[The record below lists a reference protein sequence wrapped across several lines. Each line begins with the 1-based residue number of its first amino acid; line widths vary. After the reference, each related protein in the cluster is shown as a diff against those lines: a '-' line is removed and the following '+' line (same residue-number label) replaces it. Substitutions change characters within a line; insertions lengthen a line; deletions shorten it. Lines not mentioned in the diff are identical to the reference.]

1 MILEVK
7 DISVQYEK
15 NIDAIKDVSFDLSEG
30 DFVALI
36 GPSGA
41 GKSTILKAINALNPL
56 SKGSVLYKGEDVH
69 SLGAKDLRR
78 LRRKIAFIFQDTS
91 IIENISV
98 LDNVLLARLG
108 EKKFFEA
115 MLSKFTD
122 DEYSDAL
129 KAIEM
134 VGLKEKTYALAKDL
148 SGGQKQ
154 RLSIARAVLKN
165 PEILILDDAMS
176 AVDANTEK
184 NIITNLNKYRNNKTT
199 IIVAHRIS
207 QVQNCD
213 EIIVL
218 EDGKIVEKGNHY
230 ELMKNDKWYKKQYEN
245 QILGDMYD

>member
-15 NIDAIKDVSFDLSEG
+15 NIDAIKDVSFDLNEG

-108 EKKFFEA
+108 EKKFLEA

-154 RLSIARAVLKN
+154 RVAIARALFQKSD
-165 PEILILDDAMS
+165 LILADEPISSLDIETKRSIM
-176 AVDANTEK
+176 DIFKMLNTD
-184 NIITNLNKYRNNKTT
+184 YNKT
-199 IIVAHRIS
+199 IIISMHDLDLSLEYAKRVIAIKDHRVYFDRS
-207 QVQNCD
+207 TD
-213 EIIVL
+213 EL
-218 EDGKIVEKGNHY
+218 DYDGVKDLFI
-230 ELMKNDKWYKKQYEN
+230 
-245 QILGDMYD
+245 

>member
-15 NIDAIKDVSFDLSEG
+15 NIDAIKDVSFDLNEG

-56 SKGSVLYKGEDVH
+56 SKGSVIYKGEDVH
-69 SLGAKDLRR
+69 DLGAKDLRR
-78 LRRKIAFIFQDTS
+78 LRRNIAFIFQDTS

-115 MLSKFTD
+115 MLSKYTD
-122 DEYSDAL
+122 AEYSDAL

-154 RLSIARAVLKN
+154 RVAIARALFQKSD
-165 PEILILDDAMS
+165 LILADEPISSLDIETKRSIM
-176 AVDANTEK
+176 DIFKMLNTD
-184 NIITNLNKYRNNKTT
+184 YNKT
-199 IIVAHRIS
+199 IIISMHDLDLSLEYAKRVIAIKDHRVYFDRS
-207 QVQNCD
+207 AN
-213 EIIVL
+213 
-218 EDGKIVEKGNHY
+218 
-230 ELMKNDKWYKKQYEN
+230 ELN
-245 QILGDMYD
+245 YDSVKDLFI

>member
-15 NIDAIKDVSFDLSEG
+15 NIDAIKDVSFDLNEG

-122 DEYSDAL
+122 DEFSDAL

-154 RLSIARAVLKN
+154 RVAIARALFQKSD
-165 PEILILDDAMS
+165 LILADEPISSLDIETKRSIM
-176 AVDANTEK
+176 DIFKMLNTD
-184 NIITNLNKYRNNKTT
+184 YNKT
-199 IIVAHRIS
+199 IIISMHDLDLSLEYSKRVIAIKDHRVYFDRS
-207 QVQNCD
+207 VSELD
-213 EIIVL
+213 Y
-218 EDGKIVEKGNHY
+218 DGVKDLFI
-230 ELMKNDKWYKKQYEN
+230 
-245 QILGDMYD
+245 

>member
-15 NIDAIKDVSFDLSEG
+15 SIDAIKDVSFSVNEG

-41 GKSTILKAINALNPL
+41 GKSTLLKAINALNPL
-56 SKGSVLYKGEDVH
+56 TKGKVIYKGEDVH

-78 LRRKIAFIFQDTS
+78 LRRNIAFIFQDTS

-108 EKKFFEA
+108 EKNFFEA
-115 MLSKFTD
+115 LLSKYTN
-122 DEYSDAL
+122 DEYLSAL

-154 RLSIARAVLKN
+154 RVAIARALFQKSD
-165 PEILILDDAMS
+165 LILADEPISSLDIETKRSIM
-176 AVDANTEK
+176 DIFK
-184 NIITNLNKYRNNKTT
+184 MLNSDYKKT
-199 IIVAHRIS
+199 IIIS
-207 QVQNCD
+207 MHDLDLSLEYAKRVIAIKDNKVYFDRSAD
-213 EIIVL
+213 EL
-218 EDGKIVEKGNHY
+218 D
-230 ELMKNDKWYKKQYEN
+230 
-245 QILGDMYD
+245 YDSVKDLFI

>member
-15 NIDAIKDVSFDLSEG
+15 NIDAIKDVSFNVEGG

-41 GKSTILKAINALNPL
+41 GKSTLLKAINALNPL
-56 SKGSVLYKGEDVH
+56 SKGSVIYKGEDVH
-69 SLGAKDLRR
+69 SLRAKDLRR
-78 LRRKIAFIFQDTS
+78 LRRNIAFIFQDTS

-108 EKKFFEA
+108 EKNFFEA
-115 MLSKFTD
+115 MLSKFTNA
-122 DEYSDAL
+122 EYMDAL

-154 RLSIARAVLKN
+154 RVAIARSLFQKSD
-165 PEILILDDAMS
+165 LILADEPISSLDIETKRSIM
-176 AVDANTEK
+176 DIFKMLNTDYK
-184 NIITNLNKYRNNKTT
+184 KT
-199 IIVAHRIS
+199 IIISMHDLDLSLEYAKRVIAIKDHR
-207 QVQNCD
+207 VYFDRRTD
-213 EIIVL
+213 EL
-218 EDGKIVEKGNHY
+218 N
-230 ELMKNDKWYKKQYEN
+230 
-245 QILGDMYD
+245 YDSVKDLFI

>member
-56 SKGSVLYKGEDVH
+56 SKGSVLYKGKDVH

-115 MLSKFTD
+115 MLSRYSD
-122 DEYSDAL
+122 EEYSDAL

-154 RLSIARAVLKN
+154 RVAIARALFQKSD
-165 PEILILDDAMS
+165 LILADEPISSLDIETKRSIM
-176 AVDANTEK
+176 DIFKMLNTDYK
-184 NIITNLNKYRNNKTT
+184 KT
-199 IIVAHRIS
+199 IIISMHDLDLSLEYSKRVIAIKDHRVYFGRS
-207 QVQNCD
+207 TN
-213 EIIVL
+213 
-218 EDGKIVEKGNHY
+218 
-230 ELMKNDKWYKKQYEN
+230 ELN
-245 QILGDMYD
+245 YDSVKDLFI

>member
-15 NIDAIKDVSFDLSEG
+15 SIDAIKDVSFNAHEG

-41 GKSTILKAINALNPL
+41 GKSTLLKAINALNPL
-56 SKGSVLYKGEDVH
+56 SKGTVLYKGEDVH
-69 SLGAKDLRR
+69 SLKARELRKLRR
-78 LRRKIAFIFQDTS
+78 DIAFIFQNTS

-115 MLSKFTD
+115 MLSKYTNE
-122 DEYSDAL
+122 EYESAL

-154 RLSIARAVLKN
+154 RVAIARALFQKSD
-165 PEILILDDAMS
+165 LILADEPISSLDIETKRSIM
-176 AVDANTEK
+176 DIFK
-184 NIITNLNKYRNNKTT
+184 MLNRDYKKT
-199 IIVAHRIS
+199 IIIS
-207 QVQNCD
+207 MHDLDLSLEYAKRLIAIKDHKVYFDRSTD
-213 EIIVL
+213 EL
-218 EDGKIVEKGNHY
+218 DY
-230 ELMKNDKWYKKQYEN
+230 ESVKDLF
-245 QILGDMYD
+245 I

>member
-15 NIDAIKDVSFDLSEG
+15 NIDAIKDVSFNVEGG

-41 GKSTILKAINALNPL
+41 GKSTLLKAINALNPL
-56 SKGSVLYKGEDVH
+56 SKGSVIYKSEDVH
-69 SLGAKDLRR
+69 SLRAKDLRR
-78 LRRKIAFIFQDTS
+78 LRRNIAFIFQDTS

-108 EKKFFEA
+108 EKNFFEA
-115 MLSKFTD
+115 MLSKFTNA
-122 DEYSDAL
+122 EYMDAL

-154 RLSIARAVLKN
+154 RVAIARSLFQKSD
-165 PEILILDDAMS
+165 LILADEPISSLDIETKRSIM
-176 AVDANTEK
+176 DIFKMLNTDYK
-184 NIITNLNKYRNNKTT
+184 KT
-199 IIVAHRIS
+199 IIISMHDLDLSLEYAKRVIAIKDHRVYFDRS
-207 QVQNCD
+207 AN
-213 EIIVL
+213 
-218 EDGKIVEKGNHY
+218 
-230 ELMKNDKWYKKQYEN
+230 ELN
-245 QILGDMYD
+245 YDSVKDLFI

>member
-122 DEYSDAL
+122 DEYSDCL
-129 KAIEM
+129 LYTSPSPRDR
-134 VGLKEKTYALAKDL
+134 G
-148 SGGQKQ
+148 
-154 RLSIARAVLKN
+154 
-165 PEILILDDAMS
+165 
-176 AVDANTEK
+176 
-184 NIITNLNKYRNNKTT
+184 
-199 IIVAHRIS
+199 
-207 QVQNCD
+207 
-213 EIIVL
+213 
-218 EDGKIVEKGNHY
+218 
-230 ELMKNDKWYKKQYEN
+230 
-245 QILGDMYD
+245 

>member
-56 SKGSVLYKGEDVH
+56 SKGSVLYKGKDVH

-91 IIENISV
+91 IIENILV

-115 MLSKFTD
+115 MLSRYSD
-122 DEYSDAL
+122 EEYSDAL

-154 RLSIARAVLKN
+154 RVAIARALFQKSD
-165 PEILILDDAMS
+165 LILADEPISSLDIETKRSIM
-176 AVDANTEK
+176 DIFKMLNTDYK
-184 NIITNLNKYRNNKTT
+184 KT
-199 IIVAHRIS
+199 IIISMHDLDLSLEYSKRVIAIKDHRVYFDRS
-207 QVQNCD
+207 TN
-213 EIIVL
+213 
-218 EDGKIVEKGNHY
+218 
-230 ELMKNDKWYKKQYEN
+230 ELN
-245 QILGDMYD
+245 YDSVKDLFI

>member
-15 NIDAIKDVSFDLSEG
+15 SIDAIKDVSFNAHEG

-41 GKSTILKAINALNPL
+41 GKSTLLKAINALNPL
-56 SKGSVLYKGEDVH
+56 SKGTVIYKGEEVH
-69 SLGAKDLRR
+69 SLRARELRKLRR
-78 LRRKIAFIFQDTS
+78 DIAFIFQNTS

-115 MLSKFTD
+115 MLSKYTNE
-122 DEYSDAL
+122 EYESAL

-154 RLSIARAVLKN
+154 RVAIARALFQKSD
-165 PEILILDDAMS
+165 LILADEPISSLDIETKRSIM
-176 AVDANTEK
+176 DIFK
-184 NIITNLNKYRNNKTT
+184 MLNRDYKKT
-199 IIVAHRIS
+199 IIIS
-207 QVQNCD
+207 MHDLDLSLEYAKRLIAIKDHKVYFDRSTD
-213 EIIVL
+213 EL
-218 EDGKIVEKGNHY
+218 D
-230 ELMKNDKWYKKQYEN
+230 
-245 QILGDMYD
+245 YDRVKDLFI

>member
-15 NIDAIKDVSFDLSEG
+15 SIDAIKDVSFNAHEG

-41 GKSTILKAINALNPL
+41 GKSTLLKAINALNPL
-56 SKGSVLYKGEDVH
+56 SKGTVLYKGEDVH
-69 SLGAKDLRR
+69 RLRAKELRKLRR
-78 LRRKIAFIFQDTS
+78 DIAFIFQNTS

-115 MLSKFTD
+115 MLSKYTNE
-122 DEYSDAL
+122 EYESAL
-129 KAIEM
+129 KAIDM

-154 RLSIARAVLKN
+154 RVAIARALFQKSD
-165 PEILILDDAMS
+165 LILADEPISSLDIETKRSIM
-176 AVDANTEK
+176 DIFK
-184 NIITNLNKYRNNKTT
+184 MLNRDYKKT
-199 IIVAHRIS
+199 IIIS
-207 QVQNCD
+207 MHDLDLSLEYAKRLIAIKDHKVYFDRSTD
-213 EIIVL
+213 EL
-218 EDGKIVEKGNHY
+218 DY
-230 ELMKNDKWYKKQYEN
+230 ESVKDLF
-245 QILGDMYD
+245 I

>member
-15 NIDAIKDVSFDLSEG
+15 SIDAIKDVSFNVNEG

-41 GKSTILKAINALNPL
+41 GKSTLLKAINALNPL
-56 SKGSVLYKGEDVH
+56 SKGTVLYKGEDVH
-69 SLGAKDLRR
+69 SLRAKELRKLRR
-78 LRRKIAFIFQDTS
+78 DIAFIFQNTS

-115 MLSKFTD
+115 MLSKYSNE
-122 DEYSDAL
+122 EYESAL
-129 KAIEM
+129 KAIDM

-154 RLSIARAVLKN
+154 RVAIARALFQKSD
-165 PEILILDDAMS
+165 LILADEPISSLDIETKRSIM
-176 AVDANTEK
+176 DIFK
-184 NIITNLNKYRNNKTT
+184 KLNRDYKKT
-199 IIVAHRIS
+199 IIIS
-207 QVQNCD
+207 MHDLDLSLEYAKRLIAIKDHKVYFDRSTD
-213 EIIVL
+213 EL
-218 EDGKIVEKGNHY
+218 DY
-230 ELMKNDKWYKKQYEN
+230 ESVKDLF
-245 QILGDMYD
+245 I

>member
-15 NIDAIKDVSFDLSEG
+15 NIDAIKDVSFDVEGG

-41 GKSTILKAINALNPL
+41 GKSTLLKAINALNPL
-56 SKGSVLYKGEDVH
+56 SKGSVIYKGEDVH
-69 SLGAKDLRR
+69 SLGAKDLRK
-78 LRRKIAFIFQDTS
+78 LRRNIAFIFQDTS

-115 MLSKFTD
+115 MLSKYTD
-122 DEYSDAL
+122 EEHDSAL
-129 KAIEM
+129 KAIDM

-154 RLSIARAVLKN
+154 RVAIARALFQKSD
-165 PEILILDDAMS
+165 LILADEPISSLDIETKRSIM
-176 AVDANTEK
+176 DIFK
-184 NIITNLNKYRNNKTT
+184 MLNNDYKKT
-199 IIVAHRIS
+199 IIISMHDLDLSLEYAKRVIAIKDHRVYFDRS
-207 QVQNCD
+207 VS
-213 EIIVL
+213 
-218 EDGKIVEKGNHY
+218 
-230 ELMKNDKWYKKQYEN
+230 ELD
-245 QILGDMYD
+245 YDRVKDLFI

>member
-7 DISVQYEK
+7 DISVHYEK
-15 NIDAIKDVSFDLSEG
+15 NIDAIKDVSFDLNEG

-122 DEYSDAL
+122 DEFSDAL

-154 RLSIARAVLKN
+154 RVAIARALFQKSD
-165 PEILILDDAMS
+165 LILADEPISSLDIETKRSIM
-176 AVDANTEK
+176 DIFKMLNTD
-184 NIITNLNKYRNNKTT
+184 YNKT
-199 IIVAHRIS
+199 IIISMHDLDLSLEYSKRVIAIKDHRVYFDRS
-207 QVQNCD
+207 VSELD
-213 EIIVL
+213 Y
-218 EDGKIVEKGNHY
+218 DGVKDLFI
-230 ELMKNDKWYKKQYEN
+230 
-245 QILGDMYD
+245 

>member
-15 NIDAIKDVSFDLSEG
+15 NIDAIKDVSFDLNEG

-69 SLGAKDLRR
+69 SLGAKDLRK

-122 DEYSDAL
+122 DEYMDAL

-134 VGLKEKTYALAKDL
+134 VGLEEKTYALAKDL

-154 RLSIARAVLKN
+154 RVAIARALFQKSD
-165 PEILILDDAMS
+165 LILADEPISSLDIETKRSIM
-176 AVDANTEK
+176 DIFKMLNTD
-184 NIITNLNKYRNNKTT
+184 YNKT
-199 IIVAHRIS
+199 IIISMHDLDLSLEYAKRVIAIKDHRVYFDRS
-207 QVQNCD
+207 AD
-213 EIIVL
+213 EL
-218 EDGKIVEKGNHY
+218 NYDGVKDLFI
-230 ELMKNDKWYKKQYEN
+230 
-245 QILGDMYD
+245 

>member
-15 NIDAIKDVSFDLSEG
+15 NIDAIKDVSFDISEG

-98 LDNVLLARLG
+98 LDNVLLARFG

-154 RLSIARAVLKN
+154 RVAIARSLFQKSD
-165 PEILILDDAMS
+165 LILADEPISSLDIETKRSIM
-176 AVDANTEK
+176 DIFKMLNTD
-184 NIITNLNKYRNNKTT
+184 YNKT
-199 IIVAHRIS
+199 IIISMHDLDLSLEYAKRVIAIKDHRVYFDRS
-207 QVQNCD
+207 TD
-213 EIIVL
+213 EL
-218 EDGKIVEKGNHY
+218 DYDGVKDLFI
-230 ELMKNDKWYKKQYEN
+230 
-245 QILGDMYD
+245 

>member
-15 NIDAIKDVSFDLSEG
+15 NIDAIKDVSFDLNEG

-108 EKKFFEA
+108 EKKFFGA

-122 DEYSDAL
+122 DEYMDAL

-154 RLSIARAVLKN
+154 RVAIARALFQKSD
-165 PEILILDDAMS
+165 LILADEPISSLDIETKRSIM
-176 AVDANTEK
+176 DIFKMLNTD
-184 NIITNLNKYRNNKTT
+184 YNKT
-199 IIVAHRIS
+199 IIISMHDLDLSLEYAKRVIAIKDHRVYFDRS
-207 QVQNCD
+207 TD
-213 EIIVL
+213 EL
-218 EDGKIVEKGNHY
+218 DYDGVKDLFI
-230 ELMKNDKWYKKQYEN
+230 
-245 QILGDMYD
+245 

>member
-15 NIDAIKDVSFDLSEG
+15 NIDAIKDVSFSAEGG

-41 GKSTILKAINALNPL
+41 GKSTLLKAINALNPL
-56 SKGSVLYKGEDVH
+56 SKGSIIYKGEDVH
-69 SLGAKDLRR
+69 SLRAKDLRK
-78 LRRKIAFIFQDTS
+78 LRRNIAFIFQDTS

-115 MLSKFTD
+115 MLSKYTD
-122 DEYSDAL
+122 EEYDSAL
-129 KAIEM
+129 KAIDM

-154 RLSIARAVLKN
+154 RVAIARALFQKSD
-165 PEILILDDAMS
+165 LILADEPISSLDIETKRSIM
-176 AVDANTEK
+176 DIFK
-184 NIITNLNKYRNNKTT
+184 MLNNDYKKT
-199 IIVAHRIS
+199 IIISMHDLDLSLEYAKRVIAIKDHRVYFDRS
-207 QVQNCD
+207 VS
-213 EIIVL
+213 
-218 EDGKIVEKGNHY
+218 
-230 ELMKNDKWYKKQYEN
+230 ELD
-245 QILGDMYD
+245 YDRVKDLFI

>member
-15 NIDAIKDVSFDLSEG
+15 NIDAIKDVSFDLNEG

-122 DEYSDAL
+122 DEYMDAL

-154 RLSIARAVLKN
+154 RVAIARALFQKSD
-165 PEILILDDAMS
+165 LILADEPISSLDIETKRS
-176 AVDANTEK
+176 IVDIFKMLNTD
-184 NIITNLNKYRNNKTT
+184 YNKT
-199 IIVAHRIS
+199 IIISMHDLDLSLEYAKRVIAIKDHRVYFDRS
-207 QVQNCD
+207 TD
-213 EIIVL
+213 EL
-218 EDGKIVEKGNHY
+218 DYDGVKDLFI
-230 ELMKNDKWYKKQYEN
+230 
-245 QILGDMYD
+245 

>member
-15 NIDAIKDVSFDLSEG
+15 NIDAIKDVSFDVEGG

-41 GKSTILKAINALNPL
+41 GKSTLLKAINALNPL
-56 SKGSVLYKGEDVH
+56 SKGSVIYKGEDVH
-69 SLGAKDLRR
+69 SLGAKDLRK
-78 LRRKIAFIFQDTS
+78 LRRNIAFIFQDTS

-115 MLSKFTD
+115 MLSKYTD
-122 DEYSDAL
+122 EEYDSAL

-154 RLSIARAVLKN
+154 RVAIARALFQKSD
-165 PEILILDDAMS
+165 LILADEPISSLDIETKRSIM
-176 AVDANTEK
+176 DIFK
-184 NIITNLNKYRNNKTT
+184 MLNNDYKK
-199 IIVAHRIS
+199 IIVISMHDLDLSLEYAKRVIAIKDHRVYFDRS
-207 QVQNCD
+207 VS
-213 EIIVL
+213 
-218 EDGKIVEKGNHY
+218 
-230 ELMKNDKWYKKQYEN
+230 ELD
-245 QILGDMYD
+245 YDRVKDLFI

>member
-115 MLSKFTD
+115 MLLKFTD
-122 DEYSDAL
+122 DEYKDAL

-154 RLSIARAVLKN
+154 RVAIARALFQKSD
-165 PEILILDDAMS
+165 LILADEPISSLDIETKRSIM
-176 AVDANTEK
+176 DIFKMLNTD
-184 NIITNLNKYRNNKTT
+184 YNKT
-199 IIVAHRIS
+199 IIISMHDLDLSLEYAKRVIAIKDHRVYFDRS
-207 QVQNCD
+207 AD
-213 EIIVL
+213 EL
-218 EDGKIVEKGNHY
+218 DYDGVKDLFI
-230 ELMKNDKWYKKQYEN
+230 
-245 QILGDMYD
+245 

>member
-15 NIDAIKDVSFDLSEG
+15 SIDAIKDVSFNVNEG

-41 GKSTILKAINALNPL
+41 GKSTLLKAINALNQL
-56 SKGSVLYKGEDVH
+56 SKGTVIYKGEDVH
-69 SLGAKDLRR
+69 SLKAKELRELRR
-78 LRRKIAFIFQDTS
+78 DIAFIFQDTS

-115 MLSKFTD
+115 VLSKYTNE
-122 DEYSDAL
+122 EYESGL

-134 VGLKEKTYALAKDL
+134 VGLKEKTYVLAKDL

-154 RLSIARAVLKN
+154 RVAIARALFQKSD
-165 PEILILDDAMS
+165 LILADEPISSLDIETKRSIM
-176 AVDANTEK
+176 DIFKT
-184 NIITNLNKYRNNKTT
+184 LNRDYKKT
-199 IIVAHRIS
+199 IIIS
-207 QVQNCD
+207 MHDLDLSLEYAKRVIAIKDNKVYFDRRAD
-213 EIIVL
+213 EL
-218 EDGKIVEKGNHY
+218 D
-230 ELMKNDKWYKKQYEN
+230 
-245 QILGDMYD
+245 YDRVKDLFI

>member
-15 NIDAIKDVSFDLSEG
+15 NIDAIKDVSFDLNEG

-115 MLSKFTD
+115 MLSRYTD
-122 DEYSDAL
+122 EEYSDAL

-154 RLSIARAVLKN
+154 RVAIARALFQKSD
-165 PEILILDDAMS
+165 LILADEPISSLDIETKRYIM
-176 AVDANTEK
+176 DIFKMLNTDYK
-184 NIITNLNKYRNNKTT
+184 KT
-199 IIVAHRIS
+199 IIISMHDLDLSLEYAKRVIAIKDHRVYFDRS
-207 QVQNCD
+207 TD
-213 EIIVL
+213 EL
-218 EDGKIVEKGNHY
+218 DYDGVKDLFI
-230 ELMKNDKWYKKQYEN
+230 
-245 QILGDMYD
+245 

>member
-15 NIDAIKDVSFDLSEG
+15 NIDAIKDVSFDLNEG

-154 RLSIARAVLKN
+154 RVAIARSLFQKSD
-165 PEILILDDAMS
+165 LILADEPISSLDIETKRSIM
-176 AVDANTEK
+176 DIFKMLNTD
-184 NIITNLNKYRNNKTT
+184 YNKT
-199 IIVAHRIS
+199 IIISMHDLDLSLEYTKRVIAIKDHRVYFDRS
-207 QVQNCD
+207 AD
-213 EIIVL
+213 EL
-218 EDGKIVEKGNHY
+218 N
-230 ELMKNDKWYKKQYEN
+230 
-245 QILGDMYD
+245 YDSVKDLFI

>member
-15 NIDAIKDVSFDLSEG
+15 NIDAIKDVSFDLNEG

-98 LDNVLLARLG
+98 LDNVILARLG

-122 DEYSDAL
+122 DEYMDAL

-154 RLSIARAVLKN
+154 RVAIARALFQKSD
-165 PEILILDDAMS
+165 LILADEPISSLDIETKRSIM
-176 AVDANTEK
+176 DIFKMLNTD
-184 NIITNLNKYRNNKTT
+184 YNKT
-199 IIVAHRIS
+199 IIISMHDLDLSLEYAKRVIAIKDHRVYFDRS
-207 QVQNCD
+207 TD
-213 EIIVL
+213 EL
-218 EDGKIVEKGNHY
+218 DYDGVKDLFI
-230 ELMKNDKWYKKQYEN
+230 
-245 QILGDMYD
+245 

>member
-1 MILEVK
+1 MILEVR

-15 NIDAIKDVSFDLSEG
+15 NIDAIKDVSFNLEGG
-30 DFVALI
+30 DFLALI

-41 GKSTILKAINALNPL
+41 GKSTLLKAINALNPL
-56 SKGSVLYKGEDVH
+56 SKGSVIYKGEDVH

-78 LRRKIAFIFQDTS
+78 LRRNIAFIFQDTS

-115 MLSKFTD
+115 MLSKYSD

-154 RLSIARAVLKN
+154 RVAIARALFQKSD
-165 PEILILDDAMS
+165 LILADEPISSLDIETKRSIM
-176 AVDANTEK
+176 DIFKMLNTDYK
-184 NIITNLNKYRNNKTT
+184 KT
-199 IIVAHRIS
+199 IIISMHDLDLSLEYAKRVIAIKDHRVYFDRS
-207 QVQNCD
+207 AN
-213 EIIVL
+213 
-218 EDGKIVEKGNHY
+218 
-230 ELMKNDKWYKKQYEN
+230 ELS
-245 QILGDMYD
+245 YDSVKDLFI